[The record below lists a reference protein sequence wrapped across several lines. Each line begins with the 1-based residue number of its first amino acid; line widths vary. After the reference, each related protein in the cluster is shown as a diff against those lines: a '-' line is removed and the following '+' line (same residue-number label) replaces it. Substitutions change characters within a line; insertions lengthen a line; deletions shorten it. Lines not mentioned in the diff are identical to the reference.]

1 LLIINENIYIGLALD
16 LHLRLRRAPWKLAG
30 SASKPLSEQGTHG
43 CYQNAGRIERKLWP
57 MKKLIF
63 SACMVAAVAL
73 LPTLALGDSVTSFQ
87 TLYCTGGS
95 NCFTTA
101 AAAGSNYFTF
111 ASSIDEHSNGSF
123 DYSLTVSETGAPPS
137 AYMQSFSAQLFYGG
151 GASVGT
157 LSWGATTNSIAATEW
172 GLDASK
178 SNNGGTCSGNTN
190 GAICGSDSGAIS
202 SPPNILVTASGV
214 TFDIH
219 GTSFSGTLGD
229 PTYHLMSNATLNA
242 DGSGGNTFALTNDVA
257 VPEPGSMA
265 LLGTGFLGFAGMVRR
280 KLKQ

>member
-1 LLIINENIYIGLALD
+1 
-16 LHLRLRRAPWKLAG
+16 
-30 SASKPLSEQGTHG
+30 
-43 CYQNAGRIERKLWP
+43 

-63 SACMVAAVAL
+63 SAFIVAALAL
-73 LPTLALGDSVTSFQ
+73 LPTLGHGDTIRQFQ

-95 NCFTTA
+95 TCFTTT

-111 ASSIDEHSNGSF
+111 ASSIDEHNDGSF
-123 DYSLTVSETGAPPS
+123 DYSLTVSETGAPPT
-137 AYMQSFSAQLFYGG
+137 AYMQSFSAQLFFGS

-157 LSWGATTNSIAATEW
+157 LSWGAGTNSIAAADW
-172 GLDASK
+172 GLASSK
-178 SNNGGTCSGNTN
+178 SNNGGTCSGSTS
-190 GAICGSDSGAIS
+190 GAICGSDNDAST

-219 GTSFSGTLGD
+219 STSFSGTLGD

-242 DGSGGNTFALTNDVA
+242 DGSGGNTFALSNDVW

-265 LLGTGFLGFAGMVRR
+265 LLGTGLLGLAGVRR
-280 KLKQ
+280 KLKK

>member
-1 LLIINENIYIGLALD
+1 
-16 LHLRLRRAPWKLAG
+16 
-30 SASKPLSEQGTHG
+30 
-43 CYQNAGRIERKLWP
+43 

-63 SACMVAAVAL
+63 TVCIVAAMAL
-73 LPTLALGDSVTSFQ
+73 LPTLAHGDTLTEFD

-111 ASSIDEHSNGSF
+111 ASSIDEHNDGSF
-123 DYSLTVSETGAPPS
+123 DYSLTVSTTGATPS

-151 GASVGT
+151 GANVGT
-157 LSWGATTNSIAATEW
+157 LSWGATTNSIAASDW
-172 GLDASK
+172 GLASSK
-178 SNNGGTCSGNTN
+178 SNNGGTCSGNTS
-190 GAICGSDSGAIS
+190 GAICGSDNASSS
-202 SPPNILVTASGV
+202 SPPNILVTASGI

-229 PTYHLMSNATLNA
+229 PYHLMSNATLNA

-265 LLGTGFLGFAGMVRR
+265 LLGTGLLGLTGLLRR
-280 KLKQ
+280 KPKE